1 MMAHSTGVT
10 GPKKLCGWVVHRPG
24 PPAENRS
31 TQSIK
36 RLCSSSNCRSSFRI
50 RLFSVGMFR
59 RIGFS
64 LNTDFFAILPK
75 IRPAKL
81 RGGELHPAAISS
93 HAEQCDIIC
102 ATFIAPHCFWLSG
115 LRRSI
120 RFLISIAEDA
130 SNRFFTDF
138 SPPAPSHR
146 LLITIRFPSLS
157 RNSTV
162 VASPGRSSAAARN
175 ARAFRSYGCTGRSLR
190 IIQLMPKRSCTW
202 PKREAKNVSW
212 IGIRTRPPSERAAKT
227 RSASTSL
234 SMRSVR

>member
-1 MMAHSTGVT
+1 MMAHSAGVM

-24 PPAENRS
+24 PLAENRS

-36 RLCSSSNCRSSFRI
+36 RLCSSSNCRSSFLI
-50 RLFSVGMFR
+50 RLFSVGIFR
-59 RIGFS
+59 RIGSS

-81 RGGELHPAAISS
+81 RGGELNPAATSS

-120 RFLISIAEDA
+120 RFLISITEDA

-146 LLITIRFPSLS
+146 LLTTIRFSSLS

-162 VASPGRSSAAARN
+162 VASRVALHRLREMR
-175 ARAFRSYGCTGRSLR
+175 RALRSYGCTGRSLR
-190 IIQLMPKRSCTW
+190 IIQLMPNRSCTW

-234 SMRSVR
+234 SIRSVR